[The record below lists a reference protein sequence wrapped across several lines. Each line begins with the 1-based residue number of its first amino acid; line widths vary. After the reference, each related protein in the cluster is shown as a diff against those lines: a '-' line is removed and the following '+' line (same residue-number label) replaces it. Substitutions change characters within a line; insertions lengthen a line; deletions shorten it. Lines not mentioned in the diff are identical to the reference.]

1 MATHSSVLAWRIS
14 GTGKP
19 GGLPSMGSHRVRH
32 DLSHLAAGSAA
43 SEEYGQLLREQV
55 LGKAGGEAGMGRV
68 WGLEGAGNVLFLNL
82 GGTTGML

>member
-19 GGLPSMGSHRVRH
+19 GGLPSMGSHRVGH

-55 LGKAGGEAGMGRV
+55 LGKAGGEAGMGRA